1 MRLRGAA
8 ILLVAVLGVA
18 ACAQGR
24 PALRAILAE
33 RHCYRTLGVVDCHAA
48 PLPGEAFREVG
59 FFDAPIAIVPAG
71 RAF

>member
-1 MRLRGAA
+1 MLRSMVFT
-8 ILLVAVLGVA
+8 LAVLGLA
-18 ACAQGR
+18 ACAPGGR
-24 PALRAILAE
+24 TGRAILAD

-59 FFDAPIAIVPAG
+59 FFDAPIAIIPAG